1 MPEDE
6 VETHRTPGWL
16 GDSIL
21 QNGVDQGAAR
31 RTVIRDANAR
41 RQQADAHKAV
51 QKSQERAEKTH
62 RQSSSS

>member
-6 VETHRTPGWL
+6 ETLSAPGAL
-16 GDSIL
+16 GDGIP
-21 QNGVDQGAAR
+21 QDGVDPGAAR
-31 RTVIRDANAR
+31 RTAIREANAR